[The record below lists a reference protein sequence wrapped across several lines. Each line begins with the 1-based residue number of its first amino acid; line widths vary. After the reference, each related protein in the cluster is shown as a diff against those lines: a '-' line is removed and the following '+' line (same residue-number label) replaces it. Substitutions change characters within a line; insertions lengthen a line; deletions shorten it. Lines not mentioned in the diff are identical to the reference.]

1 MENYTIYNIYI
12 NIKKTE
18 KSNKMAEDMIYEEK
32 HTTVLKVKLLV
43 TQYVQLFWLYELLCP
58 PASSVMGFPRQE

>member
-43 TQYVQLFWLYELLCP
+43 TQYVQLF
-58 PASSVMGFPRQE
+58 